1 MGGVDGL
8 VKAIECGVASSFV
21 MEMFGYIQSDVSE
34 KSSDILANGG
44 PISALWGREHEV
56 RPEQLRLAE
65 AVERAMETKSHLVA
79 EAGTG
84 VGKSFAYLVPA
95 MLRCLKGEVVVITTH
110 TIALQEQLINKDI
123 PFLMKALGQKT
134 PEELEAEMEDAQG
147 AFHEESDHEH
157 EPQPEWDEQGGPT
170 TPAPT
175 PTIRPV
181 LVKGRGNYMSIRR
194 LKLASQRQDRLF
206 GDHAARRSLH
216 AIEEWAYTTQDG
228 TLSTLPQL
236 ERQGVWDK
244 VQSDSGN
251 CMGRKCPTYQ
261 SCFYQ
266 QARRNME
273 SANLLVCNHALFF
286 ADLALRSQ
294 EVSILPNYQHVII
307 DEAHN
312 AEEVA
317 SEYFGIKLSEYR
329 VNFLLASLFHPR
341 SQKGALS
348 QLALINEET
357 QPLDRAVAMV
367 LQAQEVARL
376 FFERAVDLVR
386 NQQKEKAETDSKSFK
401 GASESGR
408 ASNVLRLRSAGAIP
422 NTLSSIMR
430 ELALRLKSLKELC
443 KNEADAFEINSY
455 SQRASMVADDAEAL
469 LSLSLPKYAYWI
481 ELSGGEDEYSL
492 RQTAQRVELACAP
505 IEVAPILRERLF
517 RKEFSVT
524 MTSATLATRTARA
537 DETTESAETAFSH
550 YMATMGCEGA
560 KAFQVGSPF
569 DYKRQMEVFI
579 PRSLSEIPGVARPS
593 HIQTLVYHILKHVEA
608 TRGGAFVLFTSFSTL
623 NAVAGELAAPLSK
636 MGFPMLAQGRDGSR
650 TRMLERFKENE
661 NSVLLG
667 AASFWQ
673 GVDVRGQALRNVI
686 ITKLPFDPPD
696 RPLTQARLEA
706 IEERGGNPFMED
718 SLPRAI
724 IKFKQ
729 GFGRLIRGALDTG
742 RVVVLDPRVYTAR
755 YGRNFLAAFPPGVRI
770 TEE

>member
-1 MGGVDGL
+1 
-8 VKAIECGVASSFV
+8 
-21 MEMFGYIQSDVSE
+21 MEMFGYIQSYVPE

-44 PISALWGREHEV
+44 PISALWGKEHEV
-56 RPEQLRLAE
+56 RPEQLLLAE
-65 AVERAMETKSHLVA
+65 AVERAMESKSHLVA

-95 MLRCLKGEVVVITTH
+95 MLRCLRGEVVVITTH
-110 TIALQEQLINKDI
+110 TIALQEQLIYKDI
-123 PFLMKALGQKT
+123 PFLLKALGQKT
-134 PEELEAEMEDAQG
+134 PDELESELEDAHSQDAQVDFGQENTNSGQG
-147 AFHEESDHEH
+147 EDSSWDQHGVPV
-157 EPQPEWDEQGGPT
+157 PQ
-170 TPAPT
+170 APK
-175 PTIRPV
+175 ICPV

-206 GDHAARRSLH
+206 ADHAARRSLH
-216 AIEEWAYTTQDG
+216 TIEEWAYTTQDG

-236 ERQGVWDK
+236 ERSGVWDK

-273 SANLLVCNHALFF
+273 NANLLVCNHALFF

-294 EVSILPNYQHVII
+294 EVSILPNYQHVVI

-348 QLALINEET
+348 QLSLITEDT
-357 QPLDRAVAMV
+357 QSLDRTVAMV
-367 LQAQEVARL
+367 LQAQEVSRL

-386 NQQKEKAETDSKSFK
+386 AQQKESTDLASKFSRPATDS
-401 GASESGR
+401 GR
-408 ASNVLRLRSAGAIP
+408 VSNVLRLREPGAIP
-422 NTLSSIMR
+422 NTLSPIMR
-430 ELALRLKSLKELC
+430 ELALRLKTLKELC
-443 KNEADAFEINSY
+443 KNEADVFEINSY
-455 SQRASMVADDAEAL
+455 SQRAAMVADDAEAL

-492 RQTAQRVELACAP
+492 RQASQRVELACAP

-537 DETTESAETAFSH
+537 EETTESAETAFSH
-550 YMATMGCEGA
+550 FMATMGCEGA

-579 PRSLSEIPGVARPS
+579 PRSLAEVPGVARPS
-593 HIQTLVYHILKHVEA
+593 HVQTLVYHILKHIEA

-623 NAVAGELAAPLSK
+623 NAVASELAAPLSK

-729 GFGRLIRGALDTG
+729 GFGRLIRGAHDTG